1 MLASI
6 VCYCIVNV
14 LLLHGSVKEHGL
26 CWHARQGSS
35 CLWMNCLGEHNS
47 ATLYFFPTPCQD
59 CQAAPSR
66 CIHRQSPC
74 MYVGSL
80 EAIAM

>member
-1 MLASI
+1 M
-6 VCYCIVNV
+6 YYM
-14 LLLHGSVKEHGL
+14 LLHGSVSEPGL

-59 CQAAPSR
+59 CQAAIRTVQVYSSA
-66 CIHRQSPC
+66 IT
-74 MYVGSL
+74 MYVCGL
-80 EAIAM
+80 TRGDCYVTELW